1 MSCEELVLSAA
12 CLSVIRRAAI
22 SEGNDRKGL
31 GIPNKQTPYLLR
43 KALLAGDKC
52 DRRMCIEKRCV
63 TLLREKIKDTI
74 ILMDRAAVGF
84 N

>member
-1 MSCEELVLSAA
+1 M
-12 CLSVIRRAAI
+12 IGR
-22 SEGNDRKGL
+22 GL

-52 DRRMCIEKRCV
+52 DRRMCIVKRCV
-63 TLLREKIKDTI
+63 TLLREIIKDTI

-84 N
+84 NKAVFSMQSDPCITERMK